1 MFGTTLSTSMNVVL
15 EFGVSFG
22 DWSFM
27 GGFRGPQIFKMSN
40 FFRALYL
47 PLCEFLLQISSYID
61 LKCLLCVCITVKTQ
75 CDKYQYLYKV
85 GSYARSTLS
94 ICSLAPSPPPPFENS
109 GSAPGSLLYFV
120 QLLPFTGYYVIIVQ
134 MMISNLCYFKL
145 ICLLTIIPFL
155 HGFH

>member
-94 ICSLAPSPPPPFENS
+94 ICSLAPSPPPYSKILDPPLGLYCTLFS
-109 GSAPGSLLYFV
+109 FYHLQAIMSSLYR
-120 QLLPFTGYYVIIVQ
+120 
-134 MMISNLCYFKL
+134 
-145 ICLLTIIPFL
+145 
-155 HGFH
+155 

>member
-1 MFGTTLSTSMNVVL
+1 MFGITLSTSMNVVL

-22 DWSFM
+22 VWSVM
-27 GGFRGPQIFKMSN
+27 GGLRGPQIFKMSN

-47 PLCEFLLQISSYID
+47 PFCEFLLQISSYID

-94 ICSLAPSPPPPFENS
+94 ICSLAPWPPPIRKFWIRPWVFIVLC
-109 GSAPGSLLYFV
+109 SAFTIYRLLCHHS
-120 QLLPFTGYYVIIVQ
+120 TDDD
-134 MMISNLCYFKL
+134 K
-145 ICLLTIIPFL
+145 
-155 HGFH
+155 